1 MPTATKLRP
10 RYKDIMW
17 PIRLSFSNQTPETL
31 TYSETAPSKAHLERF
46 SLRPGQFKTIQTLVG
61 YPWSIKRNAGIIA
74 VYTPL
79 KSLEPNELVEM
90 TTYEMHWETVNPFL
104 VKKFR
109 KLWSSLCHFI
119 TKIRIMNLPMRR
131 RLILPILAI
140 IILKRRMGICGGR
153 LSRIIK
159 KSPNAS

>member
-10 RYKDIMW
+10 RYKDLMW

-61 YPWSIKRNAGIIA
+61 YPWSIKRSVGIIA

-79 KSLEPNELVEM
+79 KSLDPNDLVEM
-90 TTYEMHWETVNPFL
+90 TTYEMHWETVTPIL
-104 VKKFR
+104 DKKFR
-109 KLWSSLCHFI
+109 E
-119 TKIRIMNLPMRR
+119 
-131 RLILPILAI
+131 
-140 IILKRRMGICGGR
+140 
-153 LSRIIK
+153 
-159 KSPNAS
+159 